1 MPNYY
6 MSSNQ
11 SMSNLSTMNGI
22 AFYSPIIVATS
33 MMLFSL
39 FSGDIFKG
47 LYYLFWVF
55 VITSLRSFIYYV
67 FSKPNEAPLPSVCNT
82 GSLFPHTN
90 LTYSTYF
97 MCFTMA
103 YLMTPLKL
111 ISGETRM
118 DSMNYYVLIFFI
130 PLILYDLI
138 VKKSLLCIP
147 SLWSFVVWLDLLGGL
162 MLGALIA
169 FLTFNTS
176 LRELLYT
183 NLSSQ
188 GANTCSKPANQQMR
202 CRVYKNGQVI
212 GQI

>member
-1 MPNYY
+1 
-6 MSSNQ
+6 MSSSTQ
-11 SMSNLSTMNGI
+11 SMSNLSTSAGI
-22 AFYSPIIVATS
+22 AFYFPVIVATS

-39 FSGDIFKG
+39 FSGDISKG

-55 VITSLRSFIYYV
+55 VITSLRSVIYYI
-67 FSKPNEAPLPSVCNT
+67 FSNPNQDPLPSVCDT
-82 GSLFPHTN
+82 GSFLPYTN
-90 LTYSTYF
+90 LTYGTYF

-118 DSMNYYVLIFFI
+118 DSMNYYVFLFFI
-130 PLILYDLI
+130 PVILYDLF
-138 VKKSLLCIP
+138 VKKSLFCIP
-147 SLWSFVVWLDLLGGL
+147 SMWSLAVWLDLLGGL
-162 MLGALIA
+162 MLGALVA
-169 FLTFNTS
+169 FVTFNSS

-183 NLSSQ
+183 NLSSE

>member
-1 MPNYY
+1 
-6 MSSNQ
+6 MSSSTQ
-11 SMSNLSTMNGI
+11 SMSNLSTASGV
-22 AFYSPIIVATS
+22 AFYFPVIVATS

-39 FSGDIFKG
+39 FSGDISKG

-55 VITSLRSFIYYV
+55 VITSLRSVIYYI
-67 FSKPNEAPLPSVCNT
+67 FSKPSETPLPSVCNT
-82 GSLFPHTN
+82 GSFFPNTN

-111 ISGETRM
+111 ISGETRI
-118 DSMNYYVLIFFI
+118 DSMNYYVLLFFI
-130 PLILYDLI
+130 PVILYDLI

-147 SLWSFVVWLDLLGGL
+147 SMWSLIVWLDLLGGL
-162 MLGALIA
+162 MLGALVA
-169 FLTFNTS
+169 FITFNTS
-176 LRELLYT
+176 LRELLFT
-183 NLSSQ
+183 NISSE
-188 GANTCSKPANQQMR
+188 GASTCSKPANQQMR